1 MSRCRLFALGALIAA
16 AFATSAAADP
26 PTPAEKLKAI
36 RKDVADA
43 DTAFRDAWAKLPDP
57 HQDDPH
63 VEELYKRFDEK
74 QKAGFIAAL
83 EIAKADPKSDTAFD
97 ALEWLLM
104 TPRAYYFPPGV
115 GKAAFELLAT
125 HHVANPKIGRGI
137 ATLAYVPP
145 HETDEPYRE
154 ALSLLKGVAEK
165 NPDKAARGQAAL
177 GLAWLAKR
185 SFVKAESKGDPSA
198 DQLASEAEKAMETV
212 IRDYGDCENL
222 RTMGA
227 VKARTR
233 PTLKDEVKLELY
245 ELRNLRIGKPAPEI
259 VGEDLA
265 GTKFKLSDHRGKVVL
280 LVFWASWCGPCMGA
294 VPHER
299 ELVEKFKDR
308 PFVLVGVNGDE
319 EKDAAAKAVERA
331 KIPWRSFWNGK
342 EGASGPIATAWNIR
356 GWPTVYVIDHKGII
370 RHKYLHGNK
379 LDEPLEKMIAAAE
392 ESGR

>member
-1 MSRCRLFALGALIAA
+1 
-16 AFATSAAADP
+16 
-26 PTPAEKLKAI
+26 
-36 RKDVADA
+36 
-43 DTAFRDAWAKLPDP
+43 
-57 HQDDPH
+57 
-63 VEELYKRFDEK
+63 
-74 QKAGFIAAL
+74 
-83 EIAKADPKSDTAFD
+83 
-97 ALEWLLM
+97 
-104 TPRAYYFPPGV
+104 
-115 GKAAFELLAT
+115 
-125 HHVANPKIGRGI
+125 
-137 ATLAYVPP
+137 
-145 HETDEPYRE
+145 
-154 ALSLLKGVAEK
+154 
-165 NPDKAARGQAAL
+165 
-177 GLAWLAKR
+177 LAWLAKR
-185 SFVKAESKGDPSA
+185 SFVKAEFKGDPNA

-259 VGEDLA
+259 VGEDLS

-299 ELVEKFKDR
+299 ELVEKFKDK

-319 EKDAAAKAVERA
+319 EKEEAAKAVERA

-392 ESGR
+392 ANGR